1 MTPVWIFPAY
11 PILLV
16 GPYAA
21 SLINAVLDADD
32 RNINYLPIAFAAV
45 TLQGAGFVL
54 SLAIYAAFIYRLM
67 TQKIPKGPLKPG
79 MFVSVGPSGFTVA
92 GIIQL
97 GLRVGEYMPADWGGQ
112 QGAAFILKIM
122 SIMIALWLWALCLW
136 FFMVSVGAHWRFIFH
151 RSSAESLR
159 FAVNFYTYVFPN
171 TSFTIGTIVL
181 GEALGVKALEV
192 VGTVM
197 AVGLV
202 VVWLWVTALMIRALL
217 RKRLLWPEPDIKL
230 RRESTKGEK
239 SDV

>member
-1 MTPVWIFPAY
+1 
-11 PILLV
+11 
-16 GPYAA
+16 
-21 SLINAVLDADD
+21 
-32 RNINYLPIAFAAV
+32 
-45 TLQGAGFVL
+45 
-54 SLAIYAAFIYRLM
+54 
-67 TQKIPKGPLKPG
+67 
-79 MFVSVGPSGFTVA
+79 
-92 GIIQL
+92 
-97 GLRVGEYMPADWGGQ
+97 
-112 QGAAFILKIM
+112 
-122 SIMIALWLWALCLW
+122 
-136 FFMVSVGAHWRFIFH
+136 MVSVGAHWRFIFH